1 MHEADDE
8 FLSIPSG
15 VDKLLLQ
22 VLEELESGDRQ
33 ELGWVWPCL
42 QSSIHSGMSSGM
54 YDHLILQVGGMAQ
67 HQKLWDQWHCE
78 KK

>member
-1 MHEADDE
+1 MFEPRRSNIGDDE
-8 FLSIPSG
+8 FLPIPSG

-22 VLEELESGDRQ
+22 VLEKLESGDRQ

-42 QSSIHSGMSSGM
+42 QSSTHSGM

-67 HQKLWDQWHCE
+67 HQKLWDQ
-78 KK
+78 

>member
-1 MHEADDE
+1 MREADDE
-8 FLSIPSG
+8 FLPIPSG

-42 QSSIHSGMSSGM
+42 QLSTHNGM
-54 YDHLILQVGGMAQ
+54 YGHLILQVGWMAQ
-67 HQKLWDQWHCE
+67 HQKLWDQCHCE
-78 KK
+78 KE

>member
-15 VDKLLLQ
+15 VDKILLQ

-33 ELGWVWPCL
+33 ELGWVWQCL
-42 QSSIHSGMSSGM
+42 QSSIHSGM

>member
-8 FLSIPSG
+8 FLPIPSG

-33 ELGWVWPCL
+33 ELGWAWPCL
-42 QSSIHSGMSSGM
+42 QSSIHSGI

-67 HQKLWDQWHCE
+67 HQKLKDQWPCE

>member
-1 MHEADDE
+1 MHGADDE

-33 ELGWVWPCL
+33 EGWVWQCL
-42 QSSIHSGMSSGM
+42 QSSIHSGM

-67 HQKLWDQWHCE
+67 HQELGDQWHCE